1 MSHATD
7 PTPFLHRA
15 YAVDADGRETP
26 IEAHSIVIRLAGGE
40 SVELPL
46 DGFDADDLLVYG
58 GRMPADTASEDEAVT
73 LARRLLVAPGATNLI
88 ALSVLPDPDDI
99 L

>member
-1 MSHATD
+1 MSHSAD
-7 PTPFLHRA
+7 PAPFLHRA

-26 IEAHSIVIRLAGGE
+26 IEARSIVIRLAGGE
-40 SVELPL
+40 SLELPL

-58 GRMPADTASEDEAVT
+58 GRMPADAASEDEAVS

-88 ALSVLPDPDDI
+88 ALSVVPDPDSVV
-99 L
+99 